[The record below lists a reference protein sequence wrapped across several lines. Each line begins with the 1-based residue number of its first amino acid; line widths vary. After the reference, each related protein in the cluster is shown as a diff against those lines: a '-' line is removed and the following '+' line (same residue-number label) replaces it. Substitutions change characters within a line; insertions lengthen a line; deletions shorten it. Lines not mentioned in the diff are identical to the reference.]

1 MQLSD
6 FASYPNLV
14 AMFLD
19 RAEFFGDRPFLW
31 AKRAGAWQS
40 LSWREAA
47 DQVCNLAEALRGLG
61 LNTGDR
67 VVLVSE
73 NRPEWCIADL
83 AIMAAGLITVPAYIT
98 NTERDH
104 LHILENSGAR
114 AVIVS
119 NAKLAQPLLAACLS
133 AAPVEHIIG
142 MEPLRR
148 MQSERIGFHDWSAL
162 ISGDAAPARLSVGA
176 RIAAIGRQETACII
190 YTSGTGGAPRGVLQH
205 HGAILCN
212 VDGAAHILAEDFGW
226 DADGKETEVFL
237 SFLPLSHAYEHTGGQ
252 YLPIGMGA
260 QIYYAEGLEKLASNI
275 EETRPTL
282 MVVVPR
288 LFEVL
293 RARIMKQVEKQGK
306 LPNYLMARAL
316 AIGARK
322 AAGTNLVRRVVDA
335 PMDFFIERTLRPKIR
350 QRFGGRMKAMVSG
363 GAPLNPEVG
372 LFFDAMGLTMLQ
384 GYGQTEAGPVISCN
398 RPRVGLAM
406 DTVGPAMRGVEVKI
420 AEDGEILVRGEL
432 VMHGYWQNEAETRR
446 AIPQDG
452 PQAGWLHTGD
462 IGHIDDKGRIKI
474 TDRKKDMIVNDK
486 GDNVSPQRIEGML
499 TLQPEIAQAMV
510 SGDKRPYIV
519 GLIVPDA
526 EWAMDWARAQGE
538 KFDMAALSDLPA
550 FRTAIRA
557 AVDRVNKELSVI
569 EKVRQ
574 IALADEPFSTDNE
587 ELTPSMKI
595 RRHKIKERYGTR
607 IDALYK
613 G

>member
-6 FASYPNLV
+6 FAGFPNLV

-19 RAEFFGDRPFLW
+19 RARERGDTPFLW
-31 AKRAGAWQS
+31 ARHGGAWHS
-40 LSWREAA
+40 TSWTKTAE
-47 DQVCNLAEALRGLG
+47 QVCLIARNLRALG
-61 LNTGDR
+61 LESGDR

-83 AIMAAGLITVPAYIT
+83 AIMAAGLVSVPTYTT

-104 LHILENSGAR
+104 LHILNNSGAR

-119 NAKLAQPLLAACLS
+119 NAKLALPLLPAALRSDS
-133 AAPVEHIIG
+133 ARHVIAF
-142 MEPLRR
+142 EPLRR
-148 MQSERIGFHDWSAL
+148 AQAGSLEFHDWADL
-162 ISGDAAPARLSVGA
+162 LAGDAATARTEIDVRLA
-176 RIAAIGRQETACII
+176 TIGRGDTACII
-190 YTSGTGGAPRGVLQH
+190 YTSGTGGAPRGVRQH

-226 DADGKETEVFL
+226 DREIFL

-252 YLPIGMGA
+252 FLPIGMGA
-260 QIYYAEGLEKLASNI
+260 EIYYSEGLEKLASNI
-275 EETRPTL
+275 EDVRPTM

-293 RARIMKQVEKQGK
+293 RARIMKQVEKQGRFA
-306 LPNYLMARAL
+306 NYLMRRAL
-316 AIGARK
+316 TIGEK
-322 AAGTNLVRRVVDA
+322 EAAGKRRLIDR
-335 PMDFFIERTLRPKIR
+335 PMDLILERTLRPKIR
-350 QRFGGRMKAMVSG
+350 QRFGGRIKAMVSG

-372 LFFDAMGLTMLQ
+372 VFFDAMGLTMLQ

-398 RPRVGLAM
+398 RPKVGLKM
-406 DTVGPAMRGVEVKI
+406 DTVGPPMRGVELRF

-432 VMHGYWQNEAETRR
+432 VMHGYWRNDAETAR
-446 AIPQDG
+446 AIPPTG
-452 PQAGWLHTGD
+452 PDAGWLHTGD
-462 IGHIDDKGRIKI
+462 IGHLDAKGRIVI

-486 GDNVSPQRIEGML
+486 GDNVAPQKIEGML

-510 SGDKRPYIV
+510 SGDKRPYLV

-526 EWAMDWARAQGE
+526 EWALAWARAQDE
-538 KFDMAALSDLPA
+538 KFDIRALQDLPA
-550 FRTAIRA
+550 FRSAIRA
-557 AVDRVNKELSVI
+557 AIDRVNKDVSVT

-574 IALADEPFSTDNE
+574 FAFADEAFGIENE
-587 ELTPSMKI
+587 EMTPSLKI
-595 RRHKIKERYGTR
+595 RRHKIRERYGAR
-607 IDALYK
+607 LDALYK